1 MIANSEYGQRNGDA
15 ETLGRGAPPQVTN
28 KDLSEIASQ
37 ALQPPASLVRMH
49 HAAAMLADE
58 VMARSVATSVVTGM
72 HLDAPTKVLE
82 RTASGFPPGVGRSLF
97 AALDKDLRADPY
109 MRAMMQVVSEQLREP
124 SQVRTFSRTSLISHE
139 GWRDDPFVAEHVKP
153 ADVGPA
159 LASVARLPGA
169 STFLLVFL
177 NRPWDAPT
185 FSDEQVAAF
194 DRLVKSMLDGVAH
207 EFNPDSPVSPA
218 ARAALRHAIKER
230 LSTAQ
235 RQVLPHLVTG
245 MSEAAIAAKLHRSRF
260 TVHDH
265 ARAIYRVLGV
275 HNRAQLVR
283 VCQPLMHN
291 GRLEEEPCF

>member
-1 MIANSEYGQRNGDA
+1 MIANTDFAHRNGDA
-15 ETLGRGAPPQVTN
+15 SVALREPDRQMNREV
-28 KDLSEIASQ
+28 SEIA
-37 ALQPPASLVRMH
+37 ARAVQPPASLIRLH
-49 HAAAMLADE
+49 YAASMLADE
-58 VMARSVATSVVTGM
+58 LLARSVATSVVTGM
-72 HLDAPTKVLE
+72 NVEAPTRVLE
-82 RTASGFPPGVGRSLF
+82 RTASGFPPGVGKSLW

-109 MRAMMQVVSEQLREP
+109 MRAMMHVVSEQLREP
-124 SQVRTFSRTSLISHE
+124 SQVRTFSRTTLLPQDN
-139 GWRDDPFVAEHVKP
+139 WREDPFVAEHVRP
-153 ADVGPA
+153 ADIGPA
-159 LASVARLPGA
+159 LASVARLPGE
-169 STFLLVFL
+169 STYLLVFL

-185 FSDEQVAAF
+185 FTDEQINAF
-194 DRLVKSMLDGVAH
+194 DRLVKSMIDGIAH
-207 EFNPDSPVSPA
+207 EFNPESPASPA
-218 ARAALRHAIKER
+218 ARASLRQAIKER

-283 VCQPLMHN
+283 VCQPLMMN